1 MDAHPHSPAFIGIG
15 MAAALAA
22 AVVLATGQAS
32 AASASVVA
40 SSESSPSSDVAIPAL
55 TVLTIGDSIM
65 NGHGLPEGE
74 AWPFL
79 LAANEGWTLA
89 NAACDGV
96 GVIASGDPGECNST
110 YTGVIAAAANLHPD
124 IVIFEG
130 SSNDFGQDNAAL
142 LTATESDLK
151 MLRAEF
157 PSAEII
163 GLSTLWGYTD
173 PPAQLA
179 QVNAQVQ
186 QAVTEVGGAY
196 VDIGQPMSGHP
207 EWMQADD
214 VHPDAAGQAVLAS
227 TIQTAIQTEV
237 DKVLKEQRE
246 AIDKVDALIQSG
258 RLQ

>member
-179 QVNAQVQ
+179 
-186 QAVTEVGGAY
+186 Y